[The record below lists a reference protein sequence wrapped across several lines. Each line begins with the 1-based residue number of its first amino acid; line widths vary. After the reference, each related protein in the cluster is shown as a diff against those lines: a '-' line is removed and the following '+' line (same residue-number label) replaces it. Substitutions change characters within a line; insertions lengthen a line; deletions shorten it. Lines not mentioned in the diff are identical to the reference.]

1 MCRECPFLETDMQLC
16 RRCNIRPGTERW
28 ASDAT
33 SAIHG
38 WVVLWCKRCC
48 VEEQIIHARKCAAEL
63 PMLEKALAGLED
75 R

>member
-1 MCRECPFLETDMQLC
+1 
-16 RRCNIRPGTERW
+16 
-28 ASDAT
+28 
-33 SAIHG
+33 
-38 WVVLWCKRCC
+38 VLWCKRCC